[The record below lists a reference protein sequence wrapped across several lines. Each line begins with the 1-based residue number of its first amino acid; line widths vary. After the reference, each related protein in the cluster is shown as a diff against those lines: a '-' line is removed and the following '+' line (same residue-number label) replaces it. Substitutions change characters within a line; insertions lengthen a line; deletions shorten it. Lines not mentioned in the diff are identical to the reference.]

1 MKKSILGLSLVTILH
16 AQSYEDL
23 LNRAIENSA
32 VLHNSK
38 QQIEYSTLEGEIN
51 TRLANPNIEL
61 EVANFSSGEF
71 LGDSSVGMRTG
82 ITQEIMLPWVKDK
95 KQKLTQRE
103 VTLSQANHSLNKLA
117 FIYQFNRY
125 YSFYKKSVE
134 KERLGD
140 ESIALSTEIF
150 RIANERFKAGGIAK
164 HELLQAKIEQHNAV
178 TKQKELELQTLKA
191 KNRLLLYA
199 NLDTSVSIDT
209 NHQFGV
215 LKKNSLHPIL
225 EVTKAK
231 EEVANSSLQIAQNSI
246 EGIEFYSEIEREPD
260 QDIIRFG
267 LSLPLAISHTKAEE
281 KQLAKIELQ
290 RQKFTFQA
298 QEKSLRLELEQL
310 KKEIVLDQEMIEHYE
325 TVLKEQQELLKIYEQ
340 GYRIAKVNL
349 LKLNTLKQTL
359 LSNKE
364 QRLEHQFMI
373 EEKQIKIAYLKGA
386 DNE

>member
-16 AQSYEDL
+16 AQSYEEL

-32 VLHNSK
+32 ILHNSK
-38 QQIEYSTLEGEIN
+38 QEIEYSTLEGEIN

-61 EVANFSSGEF
+61 EVANFSSGNF
-71 LGDSSVGMRTG
+71 LGDNSVGLRTG
-82 ITQEIMLPWVKDK
+82 ITQEIILPWVKDK
-95 KQKLTQRE
+95 KEKLTQTKI
-103 VTLSQANHSLNKLA
+103 TLSQANHSLDKLD
-117 FIYQFNRY
+117 FIYQFNRH
-125 YSFYKKSVE
+125 YSLYKKSVE
-134 KERLGD
+134 KERLGN
-140 ESIALSTEIF
+140 ESIQLSREILH
-150 RIANERFKAGGIAK
+150 IVNERFYAGGIAK
-164 HELLQAKIEQHNAV
+164 HELLQVKIEQQNAIA
-178 TKQKELELQTLKA
+178 KQKELELQTLKA

-199 NLDTSVSIDT
+199 SLDASVSIDT

-215 LKKNSLHPIL
+215 LKKDSLHPIL
-225 EVTKAK
+225 KVTKAK
-231 EEVANSSLQIAQNSI
+231 EKVANSSLQIAQNSV
-246 EGIEFYSEIEREPD
+246 ESVKLYSEIEREPNE
-260 QDIIRFG
+260 DIIRFG

-290 RQKFTFQA
+290 KQRFTFQA
-298 QEKSLRLELEQL
+298 QKKAFRLELEQL

-325 TVLKEQQELLKIYEQ
+325 TLLKEQQELLKIYEQ

-364 QRLEHQFMI
+364 KRIERQFMI

-386 DNE
+386 GHE